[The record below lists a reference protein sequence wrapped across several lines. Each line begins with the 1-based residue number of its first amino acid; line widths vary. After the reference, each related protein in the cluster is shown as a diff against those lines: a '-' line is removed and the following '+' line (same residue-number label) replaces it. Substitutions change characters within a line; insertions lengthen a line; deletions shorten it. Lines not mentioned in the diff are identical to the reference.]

1 LEMIICGDRTFL
13 RNHGAT
19 VVGRGYHIALS
30 REHAKRLFGQKDDEN
45 LRKFLDELIADPG
58 MKKSGR
64 LFDSGVHWDPL
75 HRCLTEGELDSA
87 AGEFPLNHAVLGGKQ
102 LHQGGDYAAALVRP
116 DMTNFVAEAISEV
129 DEENLR
135 KSFFGLPASYN
146 GAKDEKAFM
155 ALWLCLQNLKDFY
168 DAAAENLEAVVFTAK
183 YAS

>member
-1 LEMIICGDRTFL
+1 M
-13 RNHGAT
+13 
-19 VVGRGYHIALS
+19 VVSRGYHIALS

-64 LFDSGVHWDPL
+64 LFDSGIHWDAM

-87 AGEFPLNHAVLGGKQ
+87 AGEFPLNHVVLGGKQ
-102 LHQGGDYAAALVRP
+102 LHQGGDYVAALVRP
-116 DMTNFVAEAISEV
+116 DMTNFVADAIAEV
-129 DEENLR
+129 EEENLR
-135 KSFFGLPASYN
+135 KSFFGLPASYT
-146 GAKDEKAFM
+146 GPKDEKAFM
-155 ALWLCLQNLKDFY
+155 AVWLCLQNLKDFY